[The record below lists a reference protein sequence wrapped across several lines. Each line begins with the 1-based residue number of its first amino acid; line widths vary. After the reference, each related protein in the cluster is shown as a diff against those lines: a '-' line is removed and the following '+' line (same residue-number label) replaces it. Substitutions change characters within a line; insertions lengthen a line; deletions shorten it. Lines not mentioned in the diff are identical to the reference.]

1 MSEAT
6 AGFFVS
12 FEGIDG
18 SGKSTQMAAA
28 AAALRNL
35 HGVDEVVT
43 VREPGDTNL
52 GELARGFLL
61 QPQIGAPIDPWAEAL
76 VFMAA
81 RAQLLREV
89 ILPAL
94 DRGAVVLADRFVDS
108 TLAYQGGGR
117 GLPAEALRAVHRLSS
132 DDVWPDLTILLD
144 LPLDVAR
151 ARRHAQELPLDRMEA
166 TPEQFQFAVHDA
178 FHRLADAEP
187 ERIVVIDAARSAVAV
202 AEDVVSLIGARLD
215 ARHAAGVS
223 AGDGDPSPR
232 AVAGR
237 P

>member
-1 MSEAT
+1 MTARAT
-6 AGFFVS
+6 PSRAGFFVS

-28 AAALRNL
+28 AAALRKQ
-35 HGVDEVVT
+35 GSADIVM
-43 VREPGDTNL
+43 VREPGDTDL
-52 GELARGFLL
+52 GELARAFLL
-61 QPQIGAPIDPWAEAL
+61 QHQEATPIDSWAEAL

-89 ILPAL
+89 VLPAL
-94 DRGAVVLADRFVDS
+94 RRGAVVLTDRYVDS

-117 GLPAEALRAVHRLSS
+117 GLPQDVLRAIHRDTSG
-132 DDVWPDLTILLD
+132 DVWPDLTVLLD

-166 TPEQFQFAVHDA
+166 TPEQFQFAVHDTYR
-178 FHRLADAEP
+178 RLAEAEP
-187 ERIVVIDAARSAVAV
+187 QRIATVEAGRSAVAV
-202 AEDVVSLIGARLD
+202 SADVVGLVAARL
-215 ARHAAGVS
+215 AAHRTS
-223 AGDGDPSPR
+223 ADPAPP

-237 P
+237 T

>member
-1 MSEAT
+1 VT
-6 AGFFVS
+6 ARVSPARPGFFVS

-28 AAALRNL
+28 AAAVRK
-35 HGVDEVVT
+35 GGAGDIVM

-61 QPQIGAPIDPWAEAL
+61 QHQVASPIDPWAEAL

-89 ILPAL
+89 VLPAL
-94 DRGAVVLADRFVDS
+94 HRGAVVLTDRFVDS

-117 GLPAEALRAVHRLSS
+117 GLPQDVLRRIHHDACG
-132 DDVWPDLTILLD
+132 DVWPDLTVLLD

-166 TPEQFQFAVHDA
+166 TPEQFQFAVHDTYR
-178 FHRLADAEP
+178 RLAGTEP
-187 ERIVVIDAARSAVAV
+187 ERIVTIDAARSAVAV
-202 AEDVVSLIGARLD
+202 SADVVQLLAARL
-215 ARHAAGVS
+215 AAHRTSV
-223 AGDGDPSPR
+223 DPAPP

-237 P
+237 T

>member
-1 MSEAT
+1 MTEARG
-6 AGFFVS
+6 GFFVS

-28 AAALRNL
+28 AAALRNT
-35 HGVDEVVT
+35 GVADMVM

-52 GELARGFLL
+52 GELARAFLL
-61 QPQIGAPIDPWAEAL
+61 QHQLDAPIDPWAEAL

-89 ILPAL
+89 VLPAL
-94 DRGAVVLADRFVDS
+94 QRGAVVLCDRFVDS

-117 GLPAEALRAVHRLSS
+117 GLPEATLRDIHRVSCG
-132 DDVWPDLTILLD
+132 DVWPDLTILLD

-166 TPEQFQFAVHDA
+166 TPEQFQYAVHDT
-178 FHRLADAEP
+178 FRRLAASEPQRIATVDAG
-187 ERIVVIDAARSAVAV
+187 RSAVAV
-202 AEDVVSLIGARLD
+202 SADVVELITARLD
-215 ARHAAGVS
+215 ARRAAGEQ
-223 AGDGDPSPR
+223 APQ
-232 AVAGR
+232 AVATG

>member
-1 MSEAT
+1 LAASWP
-6 AGFFVS
+6 GFFVS

-28 AAALRNL
+28 AMALRNG
-35 HGVDEVVT
+35 GVDDVVM
-43 VREPGDTNL
+43 VREPGDTAL

-61 QPQIGAPIDPWAEAL
+61 QHQLVTPIDPWAEAL

-89 ILPAL
+89 VMPAL
-94 DRGAVVLADRFVDS
+94 ERGAAVLADRFVDS

-117 GLPAEALRAVHRLSS
+117 GLPEYVLRVIHRETCG
-132 DDVWPDLTILLD
+132 DIWPNLTVLLD

-178 FHRLADAEP
+178 FRRLAEASP
-187 ERIVVIDAARSAVAV
+187 ERIVTVDAGRSAVAV
-202 AEDVVSLIGARLD
+202 SEDVVDLVTSR
-215 ARHAAGVS
+215 RAAHVAS
-223 AGDGDPSPR
+223 MALPT
-232 AVAGR
+232 VAGR